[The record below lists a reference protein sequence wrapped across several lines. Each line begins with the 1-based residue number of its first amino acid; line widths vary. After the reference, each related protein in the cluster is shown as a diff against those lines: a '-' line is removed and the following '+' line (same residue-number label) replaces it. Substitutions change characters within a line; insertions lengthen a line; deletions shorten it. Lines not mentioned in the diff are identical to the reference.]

1 MTDSHTE
8 WNRNDR
14 DLLVELRTE
23 MRGVRSDMKNISD
36 GNNSRLL
43 LLEQGKLD
51 RTEFNRLQSESLN
64 VHTDHETRIRGMEK
78 GIDTLSTQFKT
89 WLIAG
94 GVLLTVI
101 QIVVQIL
108 LAVVFHI

>member
-1 MTDSHTE
+1 MSDSPTE

-23 MRGVRSDMKNISD
+23 MKGVRNDIKNISD

-51 RTEFNRLQSESLN
+51 RTEANRLQSEGLS
-64 VHTDHETRIRGMEK
+64 VHVDHEARIRRLEAWRWL
-78 GIDTLSTQFKT
+78 TLGGSSV
-89 WLIAG
+89 IASIFASLVTYITT
-94 GVLLTVI
+94 VL
-101 QIVVQIL
+101 
-108 LAVVFHI
+108 H

>member
-1 MTDSHTE
+1 MESLTTE

-23 MRGVRSDMKNISD
+23 MRGVRNDMKSISD

-51 RTEFNRLQSESLN
+51 RTEANRLQSEALS
-64 VHTDHETRIRGMEK
+64 VHTDQESRLRRVEAWRWI
-78 GIDTLSTQFKT
+78 TLGGSSV
-89 WLIAG
+89 IAS
-94 GVLLTVI
+94 
-101 QIVVQIL
+101 
-108 LAVVFHI
+108 AVGWAATYLHH